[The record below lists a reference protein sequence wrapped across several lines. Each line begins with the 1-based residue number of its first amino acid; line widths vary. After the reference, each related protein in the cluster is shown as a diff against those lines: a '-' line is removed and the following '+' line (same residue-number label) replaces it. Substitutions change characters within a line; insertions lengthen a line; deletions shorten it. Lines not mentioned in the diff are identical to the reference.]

1 MINLADIAGAGAVVA
16 ITFST
21 PVKWVRFT
29 AIGSGTARVGAAGTV
44 SSTVGEPLVATTGGV
59 SLLMPVAGDRM
70 ARFKPTEFA
79 VYVPTGCTLTVA
91 AKEG

>member
-1 MINLADIAGAGAVVA
+1 MINLADITGAGQVVQ
-16 ITFST
+16 ISFTQ

-44 SSTVGEPLVATTGGV
+44 SSTVGEPLVASTGGV
-59 SLLMPVAGDRM
+59 SLLFPVAIEPALRYQ
-70 ARFKPTEFA
+70 KTEFA
-79 VYVPTGCTLTVA
+79 AYVPAGCTLTVA